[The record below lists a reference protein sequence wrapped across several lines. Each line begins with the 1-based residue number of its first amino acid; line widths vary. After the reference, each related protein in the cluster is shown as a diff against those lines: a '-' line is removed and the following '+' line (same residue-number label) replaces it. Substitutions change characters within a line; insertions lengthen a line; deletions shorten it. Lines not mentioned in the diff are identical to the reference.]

1 MAIIPSIVNFIL
13 SVGPAI
19 TGGGSND
26 HGVAPTYYPPLDY
39 KPKPTG
45 IPFTLKNESAVAD
58 RPNSNIPITSTSMY
72 SIMAPEESTSSSSYI
87 LPSVS
92 DSSFASTTPT
102 SPSSITVPMQQTTDS
117 SIASAADPSTSSS
130 AVYPSTVSY
139 AVGVSTQQASSSSS
153 VTPEQPTSSS
163 IPSPSTTPSPTAV
176 SEQPA
181 ANSTSAD
188 IHATLDGNG
197 QQVNNN
203 AQTGQEWESCSS
215 GGAAAGYWY
224 ANIEHNGQSSF
235 LESGSKENYTVFRN
249 VVTDFKADNTGATD
263 ASGAIQNA
271 IQAGPT
277 NGPDRGSHFMGT
289 TGQPAII
296 YLPPGTYLLSAALQF
311 YVGTVI
317 VGDPTNPPTLKAA
330 SEFSGDHMIYAKDPS
345 YVGTINFQ
353 IGIKNIILDSTAVAA
368 TQAFNLVDWT
378 VSQATQLANVVFNMP
393 TGDTNHVGLTTQY
406 DYNSNLIM
414 NDLWFQGGSIGMKL
428 SGQQWVFKSLRFT
441 GTKIGVIAGGTDI
454 VFMDCHFEQ
463 GDIGIDAGGTSGSLT
478 VIDSS
483 GSGLNSFIVS
493 GDSGNAGNAIILENI
508 QNTGTTVTLGGEA
521 KLSGPVAD
529 TWVHGTVYDPGNANK
544 RRADGDSVTT
554 PRPSNLAPGGKYFTM
569 PPPTY
574 REYSADQV
582 VNIKSVP
589 GLPVYGDGS
598 TDDSQNINRIL
609 TEKRGCQLIYFPAGT
624 YIVADTI
631 FVPGGTR
638 IIGDAF
644 ASVIS
649 ATGNLFKDEAS
660 PRAMVRFG
668 YPGDMGIAQV
678 SDMMFTVA
686 DILPGCK
693 MVEVNIAG
701 EQPGDVG
708 FWNTH
713 FRIGGAVGSRVQTDC
728 AASPG
733 ECKAAFGLLHLST
746 TSSAY
751 IENMWGWTADHDLDG
766 DHTQNI
772 GTGRGLLVEATSA
785 TWLIG
790 TGFEHHT
797 LYQYNFERARNVFS
811 ALQQSETPYWQGP
824 GNLYAP
830 APWADHPVPSDPN
843 FSHCAPEDANCRMA
857 LFERISG
864 SSDLFLYG
872 GGNWVFF
879 NANGDCKGDC
889 QKNMLQIIDSTRIY
903 LYGTNSKST
912 TNMVLE
918 GSQVIATQNDNAGGW
933 GGVIA
938 AYLYNT

>member
-13 SVGPAI
+13 SVGPAL
-19 TGGGSND
+19 TGEGKD
-26 HGVAPTYYPPLDY
+26 HSGLGPTYYPPLDY
-39 KPKPTG
+39 KPQPTG
-45 IPFTLKNESAVAD
+45 IPFTLKNDSAVPAQQS
-58 RPNSNIPITSTSMY
+58 SN
-72 SIMAPEESTSSSSYI
+72 
-87 LPSVS
+87 
-92 DSSFASTTPT
+92 
-102 SPSSITVPMQQTTDS
+102 VP
-117 SIASAADPSTSSS
+117 
-130 AVYPSTVSY
+130 VV
-139 AVGVSTQQASSSSS
+139 SSS
-153 VTPEQPTSSS
+153 VSSS
-163 IPSPSTTPSPTAV
+163 
-176 SEQPA
+176 
-181 ANSTSAD
+181 
-188 IHATLDGNG
+188 
-197 QQVNNN
+197 
-203 AQTGQEWESCSS
+203 TGGSCD
-215 GGAAAGYWY
+215 GAAPIPGYWY
-224 ANIEHNGQSSF
+224 ANIEHNGESSF
-235 LESGSKENYTVFRN
+235 LESGSKKNYTVFRN
-249 VVTDFKADNTGATD
+249 VVTDFKADNTGETD

-271 IQAGPT
+271 IQAGPD

-296 YLPPGTYLLSAALQF
+296 YLPPGTYLMRSSVQF

-330 SEFSGDHMIYAKDPS
+330 SEFSDDHLVYGKDPS
-345 YVGTINFQ
+345 YGGTINFQ
-353 IGIKNIILDSTAVAA
+353 IGIKNIVLDSTAIPAS
-368 TQAFNLVDWT
+368 QNFNLLDWT
-378 VSQATQLANVVFNMP
+378 VSQATQLANVGFKMP
-393 TGDTNHVGLTTQY
+393 TGDSNHVGLTTQY

-414 NDLWFQGGSIGMKL
+414 NDLWFEGGSIGMKL
-428 SGQQWVFKSLRFT
+428 SGQQWVFKSLKFT

-454 VFMDCHFEQ
+454 VFLNCHFEK

-478 VIDSS
+478 VIDST
-483 GSGLNSFIVS
+483 GADLNSLIVS
-493 GDSGNAGNAIILENI
+493 GDSGNAGNAIVLENI
-508 QNTGTTVTLGGEA
+508 QNTGTTVTLAGA
-521 KLSGPVAD
+521 VKLSGPVTD

-554 PRPSNLAPGGKYFTM
+554 PRSQSLTPGGKYFTM

-574 REYSADQV
+574 SEYGAHQV

-589 GLPVYGDGS
+589 GIPVYGDGS
-598 TDDSQNINRIL
+598 TDDSANINRIL
-609 TEKRGCQLIYFPAGT
+609 SQMRGCELVYFPAGT

-649 ATGNLFKDEAS
+649 ATGHLFQDEAS
-660 PRAMVRFG
+660 PRVMVRFG
-668 YPGDMGIAQV
+668 YPGDMGVAQV

-693 MVEVNIAG
+693 VVEVNIAG
-701 EQPGDVG
+701 NQPGDVG

-713 FRIGGAVGSRVQTDC
+713 FRIGGAVGSKVQTGC

-733 ECKAAFGLLHLST
+733 ECKAAWGLLHLGT

-766 DHTQNI
+766 SHKQNI
-772 GTGRGLLVEATSA
+772 GTGRGMLVEATSA

-797 LYQYNFERARNVFS
+797 LYQYNFEQARNVFS
-811 ALQQSETPYWQGP
+811 ALQQSESPYWQGP

-830 APWADHPVPSDPN
+830 APWADHRIASDPD
-843 FSHCAPEDANCRMA
+843 FSHCAPDDAKCRMA
-857 LFERISG
+857 LFERIKG

-879 NANGDCKGDC
+879 NANGDCNGDC
-889 QKNMLQIIDSTRIY
+889 QKNNIQILDSTKVY
-903 LYGTNSKST
+903 LYGTNSKSI

-918 GSQVIATQNDNAGGW
+918 GSQAIATQSDNAGGW

-938 AYLYNT
+938 AYLYNS